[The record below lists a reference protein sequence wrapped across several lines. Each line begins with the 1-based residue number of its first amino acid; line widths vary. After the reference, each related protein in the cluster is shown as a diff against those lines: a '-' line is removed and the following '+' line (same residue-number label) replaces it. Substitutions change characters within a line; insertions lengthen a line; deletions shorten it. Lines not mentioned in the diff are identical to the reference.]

1 MKRRWF
7 LGLSLSALLAACS
20 AAATNEG
27 GLQSV
32 TITVSIAASL
42 QNAMK
47 AIAPLYKNQAP
58 NTVIIYNFGSSGSL
72 QQQIEQGAPVDV
84 FISAAPKQMNALE
97 TKNLLLAGSRQDLLA
112 NQIMAIAPKEATG
125 IADWKDLTADRVSK
139 IAIGDPESVPAGEY
153 AKEVLE
159 ALKLYD
165 RIKPKLVFAKDVRQ
179 VLSYVET
186 GNVDAGIVYATDA
199 QLSDRVKAIA
209 VAQKEHHS
217 PIFYPVAVVKD
228 SKQQEAAKVFV
239 RFLSSPEAKAA
250 FDQYGFKMAGD

>member
-7 LGLSLSALLAACS
+7 LGLSLSALLGACR
-20 AAATNEG
+20 AAATNERG
-27 GLQSV
+27 PQSV
-32 TITVSIAASL
+32 TLTVSVAASL
-42 QNAMK
+42 QNAMR

-58 NTVIIYNFGSSGSL
+58 NTVIVYNFGSSGSL
-72 QQQIEQGAPVDV
+72 QQQIEQGAPVDA

-97 TKNLLLAGSRQDLLA
+97 AKNLLLAGTRQDLLA
-112 NQIMAIAPKEATG
+112 NQIMAISPTEATG

-139 IAIGDPESVPAGEY
+139 IAIGNPESVPAGQY
-153 AKEVLE
+153 AKQVLE
-159 ALKLYD
+159 ALNLYD

-209 VAQKEHHS
+209 VARKEHHS
-217 PIFYPVAVVKD
+217 PILYPVAVVKD
-228 SKQQEAAKVFV
+228 SKQPEAAKAFV
-239 RFLSSPEAKAA
+239 RFLSSAEAKVA
-250 FDQYGFKMAGD
+250 FEQYGFKMAGD